1 MTKKTKTKATG
12 LTPVAAAAALLAA
25 AIPAQAFEPIE
36 LGNGL
41 KLDTR
46 INLTYTLATRL
57 KNADPVLKASSGNND
72 GDNNFAKNALTANR
86 VVAFF
91 DGKLSKGDS
100 GLVVSASSFYDDVYH
115 QSNDNNPGN
124 GQAGA
129 GYNPNGVS
137 KAPPFNEFT
146 PEAKRYHGGYSRFLD
161 AYGYTSF
168 NIGESR
174 LNLRVGRHVVSWG
187 EALFFPGISLAQG
200 PADGTKTGVPGTE
213 TKDQLLPEDQV
224 SFSYEVNPR
233 WSILG
238 HAQFNFHPTLAP
250 APGSYLNT
258 SDGVGPGGSCL
269 GPWAKLPAVPQ
280 VFNGFENCSFGQRGD
295 DILPGKTGQFGIGT
309 RLRVTDETELGLYYL
324 NYHDRTP
331 VPEINAFTP
340 GTATPAFFNIAGN
353 QIGNGSYRVRYFD
366 DVKLI
371 GATFSTTF
379 NIVTV
384 AGEISYKDGAPV
396 LVNTLVNPAA
406 PNSPSSYIPN
416 PTRGKV
422 TQFNIN
428 GFSNLGRTPIADS
441 TILIGELSYIH
452 IGKLDPRKAP
462 GVENFPAAQ
471 QAFFPASDVPSFD
484 TKDAVAVSFT
494 ASLGYP
500 GVFEG
505 WDLTVPISYSQQ
517 IKGRTLVGGVG
528 GEGDKRYSVGATFTF
543 RGNLQIGLSYLGFL
557 GDADLALKT
566 NRLLVDRDQLSLVA
580 KYSF

>member
-1 MTKKTKTKATG
+1 MNKMQH
-12 LTPVAAAAALLAA
+12 LTPIAAAAALAA
-25 AIPAQAFEPIE
+25 ACGPAFAFEQID

-41 KLDTR
+41 KLDAR

-57 KNADPVLKASSGNND
+57 KNQDPVLKGSSGSND
-72 GDNNFAKNALTANR
+72 GNNNFNKNALTANR
-86 VVAFF
+86 LGAFF
-91 DGKLSKGDS
+91 DGKLSKDAS
-100 GLVVSASSFYDDVYH
+100 GLVVSASTFYDDVYH
-115 QSNDNNPGN
+115 QGNDNNPGN
-124 GQAGA
+124 GQPGA

-146 PEAKRYHGGYSRFLD
+146 REARRYHGGYSRFLD

-168 NIGESR
+168 NVGEQSK

-224 SFSYEVNPR
+224 SFSFELNPR

-238 HAQFNFHPTLAP
+238 HAQFNFHPTIAP
-250 APGSYLNT
+250 APGSYLNS
-258 SDGVGPGGSCL
+258 SDGVGPGGRCL
-269 GPWAKLPAVPQ
+269 GPWARLPAVAQAFP
-280 VFNGFENCSFGQRGD
+280 NGFEGCSFGNRRD
-295 DILPGKTGQFGIGT
+295 DILPGKTGQWGLGT
-309 RLRVTDETELGLYYL
+309 RWRATDETEVGLYYL

-340 GTATPAFFNIAGN
+340 GTVTPGFFNVPGN

-384 AGEISYKDGAPV
+384 VGEISYKDGAPV
-396 LVNTLVNPAA
+396 LVNTLVNPQA
-406 PNSPSSYIPN
+406 PNNPSSYIPN

-428 GFSNLGRTPIADS
+428 AFSNLGRTPIADS
-441 TILIGELSYIH
+441 TILIGELSYIRV
-452 IGKLDPRKAP
+452 GKLEARKAP

-471 QAFFPASDVPSFD
+471 QAFFPASDVASFA
-484 TKDAVAVSFT
+484 TKDAVALSFT

-500 GVFEG
+500 GLFEG
-505 WDLTVPISYSQQ
+505 VDLAVPISYSQQ

-543 RGNLQIGLSYLGFL
+543 RGNLSLGLNYLGFL
-557 GDADLALKT
+557 GDANLALKT
-566 NRLLVDRDQLSLVA
+566 NRLLTDRDQLSLIA